1 VDEWEKERRKLDF
14 SETAAHFRALADI
27 RFKLL
32 ALVPTLAGVG
42 VGALTK
48 ADPEVSAG
56 VGVIGWIVTFGLIL
70 YELRNTELYDAANQ
84 RLRFLEEAF
93 QFPSSRSVTG
103 PGGAHRE
110 RPGRD
115 YTFFGIRIIHDRA
128 LALVYAT
135 SLGGWTF
142 LVIDGLLRVLGAE
155 TPWVHVSIGVAFAV
169 VVTIAIRR
177 GFVDHDAA
185 LEKLRTLPDRKE

>member
-1 VDEWEKERRKLDF
+1 
-14 SETAAHFRALADI
+14 
-27 RFKLL
+27 
-32 ALVPTLAGVG
+32 
-42 VGALTK
+42 
-48 ADPEVSAG
+48 
-56 VGVIGWIVTFGLIL
+56 
-70 YELRNTELYDAANQ
+70 
-84 RLRFLEEAF
+84 
-93 QFPSSRSVTG
+93 VTG